1 MQRIL
6 QIAAG
11 LTCAAAQVC
20 AQVPQLEYQVV
31 ERKLREPAFTQGL
44 EFYAGDLIHSS
55 GLTGQSFIERLPHP
69 GRAEDKPLWRTP
81 VPAPFFVEGSS
92 VLNDEL
98 YVLSWQRGTGWRL
111 DPATGQIL
119 GQFHY
124 RGPGWGLTHNRTH
137 LIRSDG
143 SQHLYWHRTP
153 DFALTK
159 TLEVTCDGAPL
170 KRLNELE
177 YAQGFIWA
185 NIWQT
190 DTIVAIA
197 PQTGQVVGQLNLAE
211 LGPDEPKNRPDNVL
225 NGIAYDASSGHYWLT
240 GKRWRHW
247 YRVAIELPPLPQP
260 ARKR

>member
-1 MQRIL
+1 MSQALIQWSIGVFTAL
-6 QIAAG
+6 
-11 LTCAAAQVC
+11 LVC
-20 AQVPQLEYQVV
+20 ATQACTEAPQLEYQVID
-31 ERKLREPAFTQGL
+31 RKPRNPAFTQGL

-69 GRAEDKPLWRTP
+69 AKAQGTPLKPLWHTP
-81 VPAPFFVEGSS
+81 IPAPFFVEGSS
-92 VLNDEL
+92 LFHDEL
-98 YVLSWQRGTGWRL
+98 YVLSWRRGSGWRL
-111 DPATGQIL
+111 DPATGQIR
-119 GQFHY
+119 GQFYY

-143 SQHLYWHRTP
+143 SHRLYWHRAP

-197 PQTGQVVGQLNLAE
+197 PQTG
-211 LGPDEPKNRPDNVL
+211 
-225 NGIAYDASSGHYWLT
+225 
-240 GKRWRHW
+240 
-247 YRVAIELPPLPQP
+247 RVAGSAESGRPG
-260 ARKR
+260 AG